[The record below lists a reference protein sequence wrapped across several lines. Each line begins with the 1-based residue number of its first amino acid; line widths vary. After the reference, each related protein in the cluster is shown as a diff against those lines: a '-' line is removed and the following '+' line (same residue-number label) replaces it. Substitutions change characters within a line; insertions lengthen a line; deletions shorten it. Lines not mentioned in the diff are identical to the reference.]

1 MPGMT
6 TIRGNLR
13 PAMSG
18 NMIGRNVTSKSGQR
32 VIMPVPPNRIPSS
45 ITNRKKGKS

>member
-1 MPGMT
+1 MAGAT
-6 TIRGNLR
+6 LIRGELR

-18 NMIGRNVTSKSGQR
+18 TQIGQGVSKNSGQR
-32 VIMPVPPNRIPSS
+32 VIMPTPPNRIPSS